1 MKNIKLKLIREK
13 IDKLDDKLLN
23 LMKIRTNLVTSVLKQ
38 KRYKNQIVDK
48 VRIKEIL
55 TSIKKKSISK
65 KIDPKLTKRIWKNI
79 IRAYIDFEKKNFKKN
94 NYLLC
99 GGNFFSIKIS
109 CLRVAGLY
117 FLTFSLIFAFSPVDG
132 FLT

>member
-23 LMKIRTNLVTSVLKQ
+23 LMKIRTNLVTGVLKQ

-55 TSIKKKSISK
+55 ALIKKKSISR

-79 IRAYIDFEKKNFKKN
+79 IRAYIDFEKKNFKK
-94 NYLLC
+94 
-99 GGNFFSIKIS
+99 K
-109 CLRVAGLY
+109 
-117 FLTFSLIFAFSPVDG
+117 
-132 FLT
+132 